1 MPARGPVRTSAPTL
15 PGTRNADEGTRR
27 MNSIAAR
34 TSTSSMQPLSAP
46 PAPAASNAAS
56 SGQGGDLLAA
66 MNPAM
71 DAAFAVG
78 RPMDKQGAAAILA
91 TTGAY
96 IAGANATIDKLD
108 QGIERREKEL
118 AQLRISDPDAATDKE
133 ASLELLKKL
142 RDRIQL
148 SIERVS
154 RTAAGDTDGDGGD
167 AASEDDLAV
176 TKSTARTADERARL
190 RREQEELLEQ
200 RRLLLAPTTIA
211 NHTDSST
218 VAGTY
223 AATTAARTS

>member
-1 MPARGPVRTSAPTL
+1 M
-15 PGTRNADEGTRR
+15 NA
-27 MNSIAAR
+27 IAASASS
-34 TSTSSMQPLSAP
+34 STSLTAP
-46 PAPAASNAAS
+46 PAPSTDDAS
-56 SGQGGDLLAA
+56 SAQGGDLLAA

-118 AQLRISDPDAATDKE
+118 AQLRISDPDAAADKE

-154 RTAAGDTDGDGGD
+154 ATAAGGDSGDD
-167 AASEDDLAV
+167 AA
-176 TKSTARTADERARL
+176 ADEDF
-190 RREQEELLEQ
+190 QVQ
-200 RRLLLAPTTIA
+200 K
-211 NHTDSST
+211 
-218 VAGTY
+218 
-223 AATTAARTS
+223 

>member
-1 MPARGPVRTSAPTL
+1 
-15 PGTRNADEGTRR
+15 
-27 MNSIAAR
+27 MNSIAA
-34 TSTSSMQPLSAP
+34 SASSSATKPLTAP
-46 PAPAASNAAS
+46 TAPAASDAAS

-78 RPMDKQGAAAILA
+78 RPMDSQGAAAILA

-118 AQLRISDPDAATDKE
+118 AQLRISDPDAAADKE

-154 RTAAGDTDGDGGD
+154 RTAAGDDSDGD
-167 AASEDDLAV
+167 AA
-176 TKSTARTADERARL
+176 ADEDFAVQQSTSKSLEERERL

-200 RRLLLAPTTIA
+200 RRLLLAPTTITT
-211 NHTDSST
+211 HTDSST

-223 AATTAARTS
+223 AATAARTG